1 MESKIELELNSN
13 SDLVDNN
20 RQQSR
25 FKVVKLLSTKP
36 YSRGKWNCLDSNSDK
51 DSNYDFNYINNN
63 INENKQQIQQNFD
76 QNKQQLTPNAT
87 NDLTTNDS
95 KHNTILTTTTQQS
108 KESTNDNNGVAIDNK
123 IEQAMDLVKSHL
135 MFAVREEV
143 DVLKERIKELENEI
157 QILRSHATNE
167 TLLLLQQL
175 NQNQNQ
181 NNE

>member
-1 MESKIELELNSN
+1 
-13 SDLVDNN
+13 
-20 RQQSR
+20 
-25 FKVVKLLSTKP
+25 
-36 YSRGKWNCLDSNSDK
+36 
-51 DSNYDFNYINNN
+51 
-63 INENKQQIQQNFD
+63 
-76 QNKQQLTPNAT
+76 
-87 NDLTTNDS
+87 
-95 KHNTILTTTTQQS
+95 
-108 KESTNDNNGVAIDNK
+108 
-123 IEQAMDLVKSHL
+123 